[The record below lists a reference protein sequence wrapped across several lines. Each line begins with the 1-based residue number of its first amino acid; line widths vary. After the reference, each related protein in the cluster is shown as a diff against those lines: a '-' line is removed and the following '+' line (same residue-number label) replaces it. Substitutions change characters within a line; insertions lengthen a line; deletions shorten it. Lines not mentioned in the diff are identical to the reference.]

1 MGSHVT
7 AVRYLSYP
15 IWVRRHVGSALK
27 PATVMLVDHIVGR
40 PHVLGADGSKLA
52 SSRRSPPP
60 PAIFRPIWEAKRR
73 DHATSLRCRTVG
85 RTSSATQQ
93 EIVIDLARHIIERVL
108 RKSHGSAA
116 RSAPARAAVVAF
128 FSPVQSS
135 EKTNSIPCMP
145 RTCIPSK
152 NPSSSIGSPGWQCR
166 LPAPGA
172 ALPN

>member
-52 SSRRSPPP
+52 SRYIPEMSHRRSYIQRNSAGNRHRPCAAHNRACPEEVTWQRCQKCACEGCGCRFLQP
-60 PAIFRPIWEAKRR
+60 GAIVRKDELHPV
-73 DHATSLRCRTVG
+73 HA
-85 RTSSATQQ
+85 A
-93 EIVIDLARHIIERVL
+93 DLH
-108 RKSHGSAA
+108 S
-116 RSAPARAAVVAF
+116 F
-128 FSPVQSS
+128 Q
-135 EKTNSIPCMP
+135 
-145 RTCIPSK
+145 